1 MLSVIEEE
9 ILVQKDKERGQD
21 QTSDSPFAQLIDQ
34 YDYQLPKRGQILE
47 GEVETIGDD
56 AIILDVGL
64 KRAAIVPK
72 REISNMEDEDI
83 AGLTIGDVIPIQV
96 TQTPIGDKDL
106 IVSLE
111 NALEL
116 QSWKNAKALLKQETV
131 VELEVIGSNKGGLLV
146 AYERLEAFIPNSH
159 IPGLRRTRSREK
171 INQKKREMMGE
182 HLKAKIL
189 EVDPERQRLIFSVI
203 EARKSQRQERLNT
216 IEVGDV
222 INGIVV
228 GVVRF
233 GLFVD
238 LDGIDGLVHVSE
250 LDWLDVRHPGE
261 IASEGD
267 EMQVEVIGI
276 DRERERV
283 ELSRKTL
290 LPNPW
295 EKIETK
301 YVPGDLVKVE
311 IVKVVDFGAF
321 ARLPEG
327 IHGLIHRT
335 KLGYTAPGMEG
346 EVVKAGMEV
355 LVKILRINPERERI
369 ALSMSQVPIEK
380 QLDWML
386 DEYEDELG

>member
-72 REISNMEDEDI
+72 REISNMEDGDI

-106 IVSLE
+106 IVSIE

-116 QSWKNAKALLKQETV
+116 QSWRNAKTLLKQEAV

>member
-106 IVSLE
+106 IVSIE

-116 QSWKNAKALLKQETV
+116 QSWRNAKTLLKQEAV

-203 EARKSQRQERLNT
+203 EARKSQRKERLNT